1 MQFWRLLR
9 NRAQRRTAWRA
20 CVVHATD
27 RYVEK
32 RMRGYFD
39 CWRVAA
45 HCLKN
50 KAPVEFE
57 MPEVLDVVDFIRW
70 VRAALTEQQRLRSM
84 SLPHGD
90 TLPLYASAV
99 DDELL
104 MPAVGTRESYLHP
117 TRPLRAHPASAPGPL
132 PHLHRDLGLP
142 APHPHRDLGP
152 PLPHPHRDRGCLG
165 PAFECV
171 GPLGSPQSATVCGSA
186 RAPTFAGCS
195 TGGTGLQR
203 LCALWVRSSGSSC
216 CTSCLRGERSGRRVN
231 MEPARLRPHRPTHVT
246 TG

>member
-117 TRPLRAHPASAPGPL
+117 TRPLRAHPASAPRPL
-132 PHLHRDLGLP
+132 PHLHRDPGLP
-142 APHPHRDLGP
+142 APHPHRDLAPGP
-152 PLPHPHRDRGCLG
+152 GPTAATSAPGPGLPWSRIRVRRPVGFAAERDGLRTRLVRSRLQAAARAA
-165 PAFECV
+165 PACR
-171 GPLGSPQSATVCGSA
+171 GSA
-186 RAPTFAGCS
+186 HSGFAAVALRAVPPACEESGAAG
-195 TGGTGLQR
+195 
-203 LCALWVRSSGSSC
+203 
-216 CTSCLRGERSGRRVN
+216 E
-231 MEPARLRPHRPTHVT
+231 
-246 TG
+246 